1 MTGVQTCALPIS
13 VKVAKVGHDMRFDIP
28 CLGAK
33 TLETCAA
40 ARISVLAIES
50 GKSILLER
58 DAVEALAQKHKITIT
73 TIA

>member
-1 MTGVQTCALPIS
+1 
-13 VKVAKVGHDMRFDIP
+13 MRFDIP

-40 ARISVLAIES
+40 ANISVLAIES

-58 DAVEALAQKHKITIT
+58 DTVEQLVKKHKITIT
-73 TIA
+73 TAA